1 MQRYVLIRYDRQA
14 TRIFVVLRLQ
24 NTTQME
30 KLEKASTKWWFFVIL
45 LAAQSVLLPIVS
57 RNFDPKNIQQMV
69 YTTLSHSPQGHL
81 GELNIL
87 FQSLSLLMFV
97 LLFVFKNK
105 VRTLFNSYV
114 ALSYFAFAFIQ
125 NMAVTER
132 YGFSIVTVNL
142 VMFLFVTYVWIQ
154 ETINPQNHYDFSN
167 LRWKYAWMIAFALFA
182 YLCPF
187 TNQGT
192 LDWNPLHFF
201 YKNSV
206 TAFCLTTPAFLTILT
221 LNIPK
226 INIVTYRITAIIG
239 TIMGIYNMFNFLNP
253 HTVYVGIMH
262 IPLLTI
268 SLYCA
273 ILSYRLTSK
282 QKQMESEHPLL

>member
-1 MQRYVLIRYDRQA
+1 MQKYVLIRYDRQA
-14 TRIFVVLRLQ
+14 TQIFIVLHLQ
-24 NTTQME
+24 NITQME

-45 LAAQSVLLPIVS
+45 LTAQSVLLPIVS

-69 YTTLSHSPQGHL
+69 YTTLSHAPQGHL
-81 GELNIL
+81 GGLNIL
-87 FQSLSLLMFV
+87 FQSLSLLIFV

-105 VRTLFNSYV
+105 VRILFNGYV
-114 ALSYFAFAFIQ
+114 ALSYLAFAFIQ

-132 YGFSIVTVNL
+132 YGFSVVTVNL
-142 VMFLFVTYVWIQ
+142 VMFLFVAYVWIR
-154 ETINPQNHYDFSN
+154 ETLKPKNNYDFSN
-167 LRWKYAWMIAFALFA
+167 LRWKYTWMIVLALFA

-187 TNQGT
+187 TSQGAF
-192 LDWNPLHFF
+192 DWNPLHFF

-268 SLYCA
+268 SLYCT
-273 ILSYRLTSK
+273 ILSYRL
-282 QKQMESEHPLL
+282 PLHK

>member
-1 MQRYVLIRYDRQA
+1 MQKYVLIRYDRQA
-14 TRIFVVLRLQ
+14 KRIFVVLCLQ
-24 NTTQME
+24 NMPQME

-45 LAAQSVLLPIVS
+45 LTAQSVLLPIVS

-69 YTTLSHSPQGHL
+69 YTTLSQAPQGHL

-105 VRTLFNSYV
+105 VRTLFNGYV
-114 ALSYFAFAFIQ
+114 ALSYLAFAFIQ
-125 NMAVTER
+125 NIAVTER

-142 VMFLFVTYVWIQ
+142 VMFLFVTYVWIR
-154 ETINPQNHYDFSN
+154 ETLKPENNYNFSN

-192 LDWNPLHFF
+192 FDWNPLHFF

-239 TIMGIYNMFNFLNP
+239 TIMGIYNMFNFFNP

-268 SLYCA
+268 SLYCT

-282 QKQMESEHPLL
+282 QKQTESDHSLL

>member
-1 MQRYVLIRYDRQA
+1 
-14 TRIFVVLRLQ
+14 
-24 NTTQME
+24 ME

-45 LAAQSVLLPIVS
+45 LSAQSILLPIVS

-69 YTTLSHSPQGHL
+69 YTTLSHAPQGHL

-105 VRTLFNSYV
+105 VRTLFNGYV
-114 ALSYFAFAFIQ
+114 ALSYLAFAFIQ
-125 NMAVTER
+125 NLAVTER

-142 VMFLFVTYVWIQ
+142 VMFLFVAYVWIR
-154 ETINPQNHYDFSN
+154 ETLKPENNYDFSN
-167 LRWKYAWMIAFALFA
+167 LRWEHAWMIVLALFA

-187 TNQGT
+187 TSQGT
-192 LDWNPLHFF
+192 FDWNPLHFF

-221 LNIPK
+221 LNLPK

-253 HTVYVGIMH
+253 HSVYVGIMH

-268 SLYCA
+268 SLYCT

-282 QKQMESEHPLL
+282 QKQVESKLTLQ

>member
-1 MQRYVLIRYDRQA
+1 
-14 TRIFVVLRLQ
+14 
-24 NTTQME
+24 ME

-45 LAAQSVLLPIVS
+45 LTAQSVLLPIVS

-69 YTTLSHSPQGHL
+69 YTTLSHAPQGHL
-81 GELNIL
+81 GRFNIL

-97 LLFVFKNK
+97 LFFVFKNK
-105 VRTLFNSYV
+105 VRMMFNGYV
-114 ALSYFAFAFIQ
+114 AISYLSFAFIQ

-132 YGFSIVTVNL
+132 YGFSVVTVNL
-142 VMFLFVTYVWIQ
+142 VMFLLVAYVWIR
-154 ETINPQNHYDFSN
+154 ENLNPKNTFDFSN
-167 LRWKYAWMIAFALFA
+167 FRWKYAWMIVLALFA

-192 LDWNPLHFF
+192 FDWNPLHFF

-273 ILSYRLTSK
+273 ILSYRL
-282 QKQMESEHPLL
+282 PLHK

>member
-1 MQRYVLIRYDRQA
+1 
-14 TRIFVVLRLQ
+14 
-24 NTTQME
+24 ME

-69 YTTLSHSPQGHL
+69 YTTLSHAPQGHL

-105 VRTLFNSYV
+105 VRTLFNGYV
-114 ALSYFAFAFIQ
+114 ALSYLAFAFIQ

-142 VMFLFVTYVWIQ
+142 VMFLLMTYVWIR
-154 ETINPQNHYDFSN
+154 ETLKPENNYDFSN
-167 LRWKYAWMIAFALFA
+167 LRWKYAWMIALALFA

-187 TNQGT
+187 TTQGAF
-192 LDWNPLHFF
+192 DWNPLHFF

-273 ILSYRLTSK
+273 ILSYKLTSK
-282 QKQMESEHPLL
+282 QKQAESEHPLL

>member
-1 MQRYVLIRYDRQA
+1 
-14 TRIFVVLRLQ
+14 
-24 NTTQME
+24 
-30 KLEKASTKWWFFVIL
+30 
-45 LAAQSVLLPIVS
+45 
-57 RNFDPKNIQQMV
+57 
-69 YTTLSHSPQGHL
+69 
-81 GELNIL
+81 
-87 FQSLSLLMFV
+87 
-97 LLFVFKNK
+97 
-105 VRTLFNSYV
+105 
-114 ALSYFAFAFIQ
+114 
-125 NMAVTER
+125 
-132 YGFSIVTVNL
+132 
-142 VMFLFVTYVWIQ
+142 MFLFPAKLLIFHLNSCSQFWGTLYPKN
-154 ETINPQNHYDFSN
+154 TFDFSN
-167 LRWKYAWMIAFALFA
+167 FRWKYAWMIVLALFA

-192 LDWNPLHFF
+192 FDWNPLHFF

-273 ILSYRLTSK
+273 ILSYRL
-282 QKQMESEHPLL
+282 PLHK

>member
-1 MQRYVLIRYDRQA
+1 
-14 TRIFVVLRLQ
+14 
-24 NTTQME
+24 ME
-30 KLEKASTKWWFFVIL
+30 KLEKASTQWWFFVIL
-45 LAAQSVLLPIVS
+45 LTAQSVLVPVVS
-57 RNFDPKNIQQMV
+57 RNFDPKNTQQMV
-69 YTTLSHSPQGHL
+69 YTTLSHAPQGHL
-81 GELNIL
+81 GGFNIL

-105 VRTLFNSYV
+105 VRTLFNGYV
-114 ALSYFAFAFIQ
+114 ALSYLAFAFIQ

-132 YGFSIVTVNL
+132 YGFSVVTVNL
-142 VMFLFVTYVWIQ
+142 VMFLFVAYVWIR
-154 ETINPQNHYDFSN
+154 ETLKPKNTFDFSN
-167 LRWKYAWMIAFALFA
+167 LRWVYAWMIIFALFA

-192 LDWNPLHFF
+192 FDWNPLHFF

-239 TIMGIYNMFNFLNP
+239 TVMGIYNMFNFLNP

-268 SLYCA
+268 SLYCT
-273 ILSYRLTSK
+273 ILSYRQTSK
-282 QKQMESEHPLL
+282 QKQTESVHPLL